1 MGYKCNFNG
10 IYVQKKNIQTLKHK
24 NKQYTNRD
32 KIYI

>member
-10 IYVQKKNIQTLKHK
+10 IYVQKNIQTLKNK